1 MRSGF
6 TLIELIIG
14 LLISSIILLALYSSF
29 YVTGKVIK
37 ASDDIINIDVHI
49 ALVAHQLENDFSGI
63 FVPLQLSSTTT
74 TTIAAAPNAKQPAKA
89 PEQEKESPQKE
100 IKDIF
105 ISSNKDTSL
114 QLLSFITNNP
124 LQMYHKEGPTS
135 RMVRVVYKLVPNEDK
150 TSFALTRQEATNLD
164 LKDFEIKGKQ
174 GIRAYELTQNIKSL
188 QVEYRYPEPSK
199 PEGKKETKE
208 SNPQDAKPEQQPI
221 TFKMVKEWGKENL
234 PAKEKETIPKIPQ
247 CINIILEL
255 WDLHHRQSQKF
266 ILNYAIASFNDTSQQ
281 EKKSDKEKPQK
292 NLNQT
297 GKIPNTPPK
306 P

>member
-6 TLIELIIG
+6 TLIELVVG

-37 ASDDIINIDVHI
+37 ASDDIINIDVHLAI
-49 ALVAHQLENDFSGI
+49 VAHQLENDISGI

-74 TTIAAAPNAKQPAKA
+74 TTIATSPQQPAAPTKT

-188 QVEYRYPEPSK
+188 QVEYRYPETTK
-199 PEGKKETKE
+199 QEEKKE
-208 SNPQDAKPEQQPI
+208 SNEPNPKDTKPEQQPI
-221 TFKMVKEWGKENL
+221 AFKAVKEWGKENV
-234 PAKEKETIPKIPQ
+234 PAKEKESLPKIPQ
-247 CINIILEL
+247 FVSFTFEL
-255 WDLHHRQSQKF
+255 WDLHHRQSQTF
-266 ILNYAIASFNDTSQQ
+266 ILNYAIASFNQSPPQTEQ
-281 EKKSDKEKPQK
+281 KETRGMQA
-292 NLNQT
+292 
-297 GKIPNTPPK
+297 GKRVDAPKAPPK